1 MNDKITHTH
10 LERAAYVYVRQS
22 TAVQVQ
28 NNRESTDRQYK
39 LVDRALRLGWPREQ
53 VRVVDEDLARSGA
66 SVSERRGFATMTAEV
81 AFGHVGLVLSI
92 EVSRV
97 ARNNADWYR
106 LLDLCGVTDTLIGD
120 EDGIYHPGLF
130 NDRLLLGLKGTMAE
144 AELHVIRAR
153 LEGGIRNKATR
164 GELRRGLPVGFV
176 WGEEDGEVLFHPD
189 EAVTHAVRTVFEK
202 FDELGSIRQVWLW
215 FLAQNFSF
223 PIQQTPGEIRWGRAT
238 YTGLHQTL
246 TNPVYAGAYTYGK
259 TRQERYVD
267 EVGQVRKRT
276 RKVPQSQ
283 WAVLIRD
290 HHRGYIDWE
299 TYEMNQ
305 SRLANNTHPTPHK
318 PGAVREGSALLQGLA
333 ICGRCGR
340 RLRVYYLGKN
350 SSPGYYCASGST
362 LVDRRELR
370 CLQVGGMRIDEAV
383 AEAFL
388 DAVAPAGIDA
398 SLLAEQNLEADRQAA
413 CSHVRLQVEKAR
425 YEAERA
431 KRRYMSV
438 EPENRV
444 VARTLECQ
452 WEEKLRELATAEA
465 ELERRLSAHPTTLT
479 DEERAKIRALGD
491 DLRTVWY
498 APTTTDRD
506 RKELLHTL
514 LEEVSIALN
523 DDTAHLI
530 MRWKGGAV
538 SEIDVDVK
546 RHAVP
551 PVRTDEE
558 TIDLVRRLAVHH
570 PDAMIAGIL
579 NRQGRRTATGDRF
592 TQGKVGNLRRYWKI
606 PRFEKT
612 ADPEEGELLTVA
624 KAAEA
629 LGVATSTLHR
639 WLSEGFIGGEQVTPG
654 APWRIRVSEEVK
666 ARFVGAVPEGYV
678 PMVDAMRLLG
688 VSRQTVLQRVKR
700 GELLAVHVHS
710 GKRKG
715 LYIKVLGA
723 QPALFDHIS

>member
-1 MNDKITHTH
+1 
-10 LERAAYVYVRQS
+10 
-22 TAVQVQ
+22 
-28 NNRESTDRQYK
+28 
-39 LVDRALRLGWPREQ
+39 
-53 VRVVDEDLARSGA
+53 
-66 SVSERRGFATMTAEV
+66 
-81 AFGHVGLVLSI
+81 
-92 EVSRV
+92 
-97 ARNNADWYR
+97 
-106 LLDLCGVTDTLIGD
+106 
-120 EDGIYHPGLF
+120 
-130 NDRLLLGLKGTMAE
+130 
-144 AELHVIRAR
+144 
-153 LEGGIRNKATR
+153 
-164 GELRRGLPVGFV
+164 
-176 WGEEDGEVLFHPD
+176 
-189 EAVTHAVRTVFEK
+189 
-202 FDELGSIRQVWLW
+202 
-215 FLAQNFSF
+215 
-223 PIQQTPGEIRWGRAT
+223 
-238 YTGLHQTL
+238 
-246 TNPVYAGAYTYGK
+246 
-259 TRQERYVD
+259 
-267 EVGQVRKRT
+267 
-276 RKVPQSQ
+276 
-283 WAVLIRD
+283 
-290 HHRGYIDWE
+290 
-299 TYEMNQ
+299 
-305 SRLANNTHPTPHK
+305 
-318 PGAVREGSALLQGLA
+318 
-333 ICGRCGR
+333 
-340 RLRVYYLGKN
+340 
-350 SSPGYYCASGST
+350 
-362 LVDRRELR
+362 
-370 CLQVGGMRIDEAV
+370 
-383 AEAFL
+383 
-388 DAVAPAGIDA
+388 
-398 SLLAEQNLEADRQAA
+398 
-413 CSHVRLQVEKAR
+413 
-425 YEAERA
+425 
-431 KRRYMSV
+431 MSV

-523 DDTAHLI
+523 DDTAHLL

-546 RHAVP
+546 RHFVP
-551 PVRTDEE
+551 PVRTDEA
-558 TIDLVRRLAVHH
+558 TIDLVLRLAVHH

-592 TQGKVGNLRRYWKI
+592 TQGKVGGLRRYWKI

-639 WLSEGFIGGEQVTPG
+639 WLAEGFIGGEQVTPG

-666 ARFVGAVPEGYV
+666 ARFVGAVPEGHV